1 MGLKILSEYKR
12 RQRAKQ
18 FSTSDTYWETRYAKG
33 GDSGTG
39 SYGRL
44 SEFKAEFLNA
54 FVESNAVKTVIEFGC
69 GDGNQLSLAKYP
81 QYIGLDVS
89 QTIIQ
94 AIASR
99 FQDDETKS
107 FFFIDTRAYVDHAGV
122 FQADLSLSLDVVYH
136 LVEDSIFEAYM
147 NALFGAASRFVIVYS
162 SNKDEQ
168 SAPHVRHR
176 EFTKWVE
183 KNKKGWVLREMIPNR
198 FPYDPASPHETSLAD
213 FYLFER
219 S

>member
-1 MGLKILSEYKR
+1 LGLKILTEFKNRKR
-12 RQRAKQ
+12 ARQFK
-18 FSTSDTYWETRYAKG
+18 TSDTYWETRYAKG

-44 SEFKAEFLNA
+44 SEFKAELLNA
-54 FVESNAVKTVIEFGC
+54 FVESNAVKSVIEFGC
-69 GDGNQLSLAKYP
+69 GDGNQLTLANYP

-89 QTIIQ
+89 LTIIQ
-94 AIASR
+94 STSAR
-99 FQDDETKS
+99 FSVDDTKS
-107 FFFIDTRAYVDHAGV
+107 FFFIDTRAFVDNAGL
-122 FQADLSLSLDVVYH
+122 FKAELSLSLDVIYH

-147 NALFGAASRFVIVYS
+147 DALFGAGTRYVIVYS

-183 KNKKGWVLREMIPNR
+183 QNKKDWVLKEKIENR

-213 FYLFER
+213 FYVFER
-219 S
+219 A